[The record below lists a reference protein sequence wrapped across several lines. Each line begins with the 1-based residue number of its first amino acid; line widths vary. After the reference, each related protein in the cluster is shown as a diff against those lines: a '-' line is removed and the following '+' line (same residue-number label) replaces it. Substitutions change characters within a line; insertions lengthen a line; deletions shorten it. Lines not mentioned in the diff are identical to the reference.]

1 LKLAESYAASIFK
14 GETSGC
20 TGKRYEINAITVN
33 DQLGTVYFS
42 GLKMEDSFNK
52 RQNGLFILE
61 YK

>member
-52 RQNGLFILE
+52 R
-61 YK
+61 